1 MEEGV
6 DREEDEGG
14 VITENREYMVYMV
27 YRV

>member
-14 VITENREYMVYMV
+14 VFTENREYKV
-27 YRV
+27 YRVYRA